1 MIKKYINTKI
11 NSKFNKKRMIFN
23 EKKVNNKWK
32 LMKDNKFITN

>member
-32 LMKDNKFITN
+32 LMKDNKMI